1 MNKSIKHELKIPELQ
16 SLKVVRCTLNNKCSF
31 FYTDYPFYYP
41 NYLDYFTWFT
51 KDEDCCFVQS
61 KNKKSMWSVFFVK
74 IYPGVE
80 DCQSLLLR
88 FISVMI
94 KFLWNHNNKWKVLTC
109 QYPTWMENYK
119 SKEFSGSI
127 HTKEQSQKVVYRK
140 YNFHLAN
147 NPLVKTWGRKY

>member
-1 MNKSIKHELKIPELQ
+1 MHSEQQVFILLYRLPFLFLLSKLFGLFYLIHERWRLLF
-16 SLKVVRCTLNNKCSF
+16 CS
-31 FYTDYPFYYP
+31 
-41 NYLDYFTWFT
+41 
-51 KDEDCCFVQS
+51 S